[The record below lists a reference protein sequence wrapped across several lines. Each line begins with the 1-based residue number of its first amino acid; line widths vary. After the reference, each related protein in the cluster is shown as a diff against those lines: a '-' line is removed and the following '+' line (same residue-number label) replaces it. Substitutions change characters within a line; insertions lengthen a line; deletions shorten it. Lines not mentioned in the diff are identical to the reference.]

1 MTHLLFTYL
10 FIVLVD
16 FSLFVDERDESD
28 THHGGSTAAAAAA
41 HCDHCVWKQAV
52 SGWVDGRIMSD
63 PATALQLN

>member
-1 MTHLLFTYL
+1 LFTYL

-28 THHGGSTAAAAAA
+28 THHGGSTAAAAA

-52 SGWVDGRIMSD
+52 SGWVDGWIISD

>member
-1 MTHLLFTYL
+1 LFTYL

-28 THHGGSTAAAAAA
+28 THHGGSTAA
-41 HCDHCVWKQAV
+41 HCDPTVCGNRQWMGVWVGGQ
-52 SGWVDGRIMSD
+52 ITSD

>member
-1 MTHLLFTYL
+1 VTDLLFTYL

-52 SGWVDGRIMSD
+52 SGWVAERILSD